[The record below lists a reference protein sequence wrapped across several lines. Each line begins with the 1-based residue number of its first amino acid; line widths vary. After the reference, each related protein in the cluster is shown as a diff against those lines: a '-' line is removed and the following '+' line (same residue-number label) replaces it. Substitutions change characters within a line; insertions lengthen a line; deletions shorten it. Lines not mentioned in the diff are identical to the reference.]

1 MAFLYSLHML
11 NPASHQ
17 HPWRQTLE
25 RSRMIGTG
33 SSPCLCACYTP
44 AHAYPENH
52 NYQKITISSLWVAM
66 ACSKAHVEIQY
77 LSTTQLWNESDPNRI
92 DSLIMTLGCSTIST
106 ETDLQ
111 RSQTI
116 AYHMES
122 LDVLWMPER
131 LNWWGAT
138 RWASCWHVFYSC
150 GCGEVSSVWQCIHSG
165 M

>member
-77 LSTTQLWNESDPNRI
+77 LSTTQRWHESDPNRV
-92 DSLIMTLGCSTIST
+92 DSLIMTLGCSTRST

-111 RSQTI
+111 GSQTI
-116 AYHMES
+116 VCYLEI
-122 LDVLWMPER
+122 PQ
-131 LNWWGAT
+131 
-138 RWASCWHVFYSC
+138 WAVRAWEGLPDGPPVGLCSTAVAVVE
-150 GCGEVSSVWQCIHSG
+150 GSSVWQCIHSG